1 MQKEDCSLAERFL
14 HFISGWLTENRIPFL
29 SSVFFG
35 LLAYGFAFTNKLPNH
50 DDVLYLFGKG
60 ATADSGRW
68 GLELL
73 RIIIPDYSLPWLH
86 GVVSLLLLSVAIC
99 FILKVFQLRSILT
112 RVLLPALIICFPSQ
126 IGTFCYMYTSSCYAV
141 AFLLAVLAVWGVSR
155 PGVPFKLFSVL
166 CITLMLSIYQAYLS
180 ITAGLMVLLLIRE
193 LLTAETE
200 AGPGERTVSGHVFR
214 EGVLC
219 LLLIAAAL
227 LLYLGSVRLY
237 QHASG
242 AEYNA
247 YSNEL
252 RTYAP
257 GFPKGIPVAYRMFVY
272 NLTSRYNMLLVS
284 KTSRLMH
291 FVALLAAGTGV
302 LLHLLCKKKPL
313 EIILL
318 VFLILMLPLCI
329 CGLYIVIYWAG
340 IHTLVLFGY
349 IALYVLMFLV
359 VETLPKPPYGPIV
372 RGMKDVLAVSLAV
385 VVGINVCFSNRTFL
399 KLHLAYENA
408 YSLATTLVTQLRS
421 IPGYERNT
429 PVALYTSAGSAL
441 RFADGF
447 GDEETLKQDIMGA
460 QFQLLTGYTEQ
471 AFLEYYIGAD
481 VNLVSHEQADRMAL
495 QEECREMPVYPD
507 SGSIRMIDGTVFI
520 KFEELPDGS
529 GEPFVYHT
537 TPFD

>member
-14 HFISGWLTENRIPFL
+14 HFIGGWLTENRIPFL

-86 GVVSLLLLSVAIC
+86 GIISLLLLSVAIC
-99 FILKVFQLRSILT
+99 IILNLFQLRNILS

-141 AFLLAVLAVWGVSR
+141 AFLLAVLAVWGANQ
-155 PGVPFKLFSVL
+155 PGIPSKIFSVL

-180 ITAGLMVLLLIRE
+180 IVAGLMVLLLIRM
-193 LLTAETE
+193 LLISEPADGESSA
-200 AGPGERTVSGHVFR
+200 AGKAFLV
-214 EGVLC
+214 GVLD

-227 LLYLGSVRLY
+227 LLYVGTVRLY
-237 QHASG
+237 QQVSG
-242 AEYNA
+242 IEYNA

-252 RTYAP
+252 MLYAP
-257 GFPKGIPVAYRMFVY
+257 GFPKGIPVAYRMFLY

-284 KTSRLMH
+284 KTSRLLH
-291 FVALLAAGTGV
+291 FIALLITGAGV
-302 LLHLLCKKKPL
+302 FIHLLRKKKPL
-313 EIILL
+313 EVIFLL
-318 VFLILMLPLCI
+318 LLLLLLPVCI

-340 IHTLVLFGY
+340 IHTLVLYGY
-349 IALYVLMFLV
+349 IILYVLMFLV
-359 VETLPKPPYGPIV
+359 AETLPETSYKILLH
-372 RGMKDVLAVSLAV
+372 GMKDVLVVSLAAV
-385 VVGINVCFSNRTFL
+385 IGINICFANRTFL

-421 IPGYERNT
+421 IPGYERDT
-429 PVALYTSAGSAL
+429 PVAIYPSAGSAL
-441 RFADGF
+441 RFSNHF
-447 GDEETLKQDIMGA
+447 GDEEMLSHDLMGA

-481 VNLVSHEQADRMAL
+481 VNLVSHEQADRLAHD
-495 QEECREMPVYPD
+495 ERCRQMPVYPD
-507 SGSIRMIDGTVFI
+507 SGSISVIDGTVFV
-520 KFEELPDGS
+520 KFEDLPDDTGV
-529 GEPFVYHT
+529 PFVYKT
-537 TPFD
+537 TPFG